1 MNSIILYLFKKAT
14 NYLKYTGAI
23 NYISNN
29 KDFHI
34 NQVDKRL
41 WVSNLPTIEHKDK
54 IKHINTVISFI
65 SNDEYGHEE
74 TKWIDKTNKKYYRI
88 PVTDYTP
95 PSQQDYDKLKKI
107 LEQEKGH
114 ILIHCYA
121 GKGSSNCG
129 ACIFMITKRKMNNQQ
144 AIDHIRKKLP
154 RSGMNQWQVQSV
166 LNYKN

>member
-54 IKHINTVISFI
+54 SEIQSAINVLMKIVEESDEKHFKSLK
-65 SNDEYGHEE
+65 SN
-74 TKWIDKTNKKYYRI
+74 
-88 PVTDYTP
+88 
-95 PSQQDYDKLKKI
+95 L
-107 LEQEKGH
+107 
-114 ILIHCYA
+114 
-121 GKGSSNCG
+121 
-129 ACIFMITKRKMNNQQ
+129 
-144 AIDHIRKKLP
+144 
-154 RSGMNQWQVQSV
+154 
-166 LNYKN
+166 